1 MNAWGGLVALSNEG
15 ALGFGGDST
24 GDPRVPIQTERDSSW
39 TLKVSLS
46 NSTDQVIEGVWK
58 LRTLEPGWVNQ
69 PERRESF
76 YSTSA
81 MSIKEG
87 LSRSWIYG
95 GLRAD
100 GSGLGFNEMWE
111 MRVGLEDQGMEQ
123 VEWAKWE
130 GEGGPKGQGLNDGTA
145 VLVPSSNGG
154 LPTIYMIGGVETSE
168 NTLVSFN
175 EISTFT
181 PGSSLGTGSW
191 STFTTTTTSTSTNVP
206 QGRKG
211 HSALYLGS
219 GKIWLG
225 GGRSLDGSLVWSD
238 SWILDLGEKS
248 WTRMSDLK
256 EGVWGAST
264 VVLGE
269 TVLMSFGELSSLPL
283 ARQISSRA
291 DLRD

>member
-1 MNAWGGLVALSNEG
+1 MALSDEG

-39 TLKVSLS
+39 TLKVSVS
-46 NSTDQVIEGVWK
+46 NSTDRIIEGVWK
-58 LRTLEPGWVNQ
+58 SRSGEPGWVNQ
-69 PERRESF
+69 PERRELF

-130 GEGGPKGQGLNDGTA
+130 GKGGPKGQGLNDGTA

-154 LPTIYMIGGVETSE
+154 LPTIYMIGGVETSD